1 MVRMTTRHSRGLPPL
16 TVVVVLVLCVA
27 AVSARPAWAGIR
39 ASAAPK
45 ARFQASMVY
54 DPATRKVLLFGGD
67 GASGPLGDTWN
78 WDGRAWTMASG
89 NGVPARSRACVVYDA
104 ARGRVVLFGGFNT
117 SPYLGDAWTW
127 DGVRWTRV
135 PGPNPPRRD
144 LAGMEYDSA
153 TGQVVLFGGRLNS
166 MTPSADSW
174 TWSAGRWT
182 KA

>member
-89 NGVPARSRACVVYDA
+89 IGVPARSRACVVYDA

-135 PGPNPPRRD
+135 AGAGPPPRAD
-144 LAGMEYDSA
+144 CTMAYDAA
-153 TGQVVLFGGRLNS
+153 TRQVVLFGGRLNS